1 PGPPRP
7 GHLLRHARRH
17 GPRRRRGLDDLAQ
30 ARAQRALRRPGP
42 RRRAGGDRRGGLPRP
57 GGQAVREVAG
67 AGRQQR
73 RGGDRRADAGD
84 GARLSL
90 PAMELDY
97 AFFADTA
104 SVPPDRKLYVLGGG
118 FRFGGADAGRS
129 HQVELRFIDDGGKLV
144 LPPANLQFQSAG
156 PPPDQE
162 IEITVPTV
170 SYITPMFGEPGR
182 YAAEF
187 WTGDRLLAQVRL

>member
-1 PGPPRP
+1 
-7 GHLLRHARRH
+7 
-17 GPRRRRGLDDLAQ
+17 
-30 ARAQRALRRPGP
+30 
-42 RRRAGGDRRGGLPRP
+42 
-57 GGQAVREVAG
+57 
-67 AGRQQR
+67 
-73 RGGDRRADAGD
+73 
-84 GARLSL
+84 
-90 PAMELDY
+90 MELDY

-118 FRFGGADAGRS
+118 FSTISLPQIPGRATFAVVAGFRFGGADTGRT

-156 PPPDQE
+156 PPPDQD

-187 WTGDRLLAQVRL
+187 WSGDRLLAQVRLRVEAQAPGAAGPTPN